1 MKFLVLFLFT
11 FNLSAQEL
19 SIDELVT
26 QMREKNYTTLASAH
40 NTYQA
45 KEGISASRSA
55 LMPNLNV
62 WQIHALVTPW
72 GWLGEIKDIAPFLVP
87 ANWFRAQQNR
97 KLFKVQEAAYHAV
110 WANQILIAK
119 TLYYQILQD
128 QAFLEILERNVESM
142 QSAYQIA
149 RSQEVLGSSNQ
160 GLSTLLE
167 LKVLSLEEDIRNLE
181 SYLFN
186 SKRELAYLAG
196 IEADEDFDLVNI
208 ALPDIENLHPINFE
222 NFKEYVLRL
231 SPELT
236 QFDALIEVV
245 PSIKKEIR
253 FSFLGTSSIQ
263 RGLAGG
269 IFDDVPMPSGLG
281 FGRGA
286 SLAILRSKEELLR
299 LQRNGAK
306 ENLLR
311 QLRISVEQYNNDL
324 AAYHEQ
330 KRRVIVAQNLQQ
342 QLLNRNIL
350 GLPLDVLEFT
360 EASKELL
367 AAQSSLLNLYARFR
381 NNQERLTRMQMLEDY
396 ISPPDF
402 NQVMSDAR

>member
-1 MKFLVLFLFT
+1 MKLLALFLLSFS
-11 FNLSAQEL
+11 LSAQEL
-19 SIDELVT
+19 SLDELVA
-26 QMREKNYTTLASAH
+26 QMREKNYTTLLSAH
-40 NTYQA
+40 ETYQA
-45 KEGISASRSA
+45 KEGISAARNA

-62 WQIHALVTPW
+62 WQIHELVTPW
-72 GWLGEIKDIAPFLVP
+72 GWLGEIRDIAPFLVP
-87 ANWFRAQQNR
+87 ANWFRVEQNR
-97 KLFKVQEAAYHAV
+97 KLFKVQEAAYQAV
-110 WANQILIAK
+110 WANQILTAK
-119 TLYYQILQD
+119 SLYFQILQD
-128 QAFLEILERNVESM
+128 ESFLESLRTNVQTM
-142 QSAYQIA
+142 QHAYQIA
-149 RSQEVLGSSNQ
+149 RSQEILGANNQ

-167 LKVLSLEEDIRNLE
+167 LKVLALEEDIRTLE
-181 SYLFN
+181 SYLFS

-196 IEADEDFDLVNI
+196 LEADDNISLVPIELPPI
-208 ALPDIENLHPINFE
+208 ASMHPIDFE
-222 NFKEYVLRL
+222 SFKEYVIRL
-231 SPELT
+231 SPELM
-236 QFDALIEVV
+236 QFDALIEIV

-311 QLRISVEQYNNDL
+311 QLRISVEQYNRDL
-324 AAYHEQ
+324 SAYHEQ
-330 KRRVIVAQNLQQ
+330 KRRIIVAENLQQ
-342 QLLNRNIL
+342 QLLHRNLL

-360 EASKELL
+360 EVSKELL
-367 AAQSSLLNLYARFR
+367 AAQNSLLSLYSRFR
-381 NNQERLTRMQMLEDY
+381 TNQERLMRMQMLGDY

-402 NQVMSDAR
+402 NQVMNDAR